1 MVDDTDL
8 RALSLGAQPERRE
21 GLKATIR
28 ARAAQE
34 LYRRRFPTVG
44 GRGETRF
51 RRLSSNWRH
60 SLLLMIPLAA
70 AALFLMVWV
79 PVGDAVRERSGAI
92 TARKYTTGAGERMEL
107 TLEDGTLVVLGAA
120 SRLRVPGGWSM
131 EKREVHLE
139 GIGYFDVVHT
149 QDRPFIVH
157 ADGVTTRVLGTRF
170 VVRAY
175 PREGEIGVAV
185 ASGRVAV
192 SADSIAETPAIVLN
206 GGQVGQLRTSDGL
219 FEINQDVSELN
230 RLLEWARGP
239 LRFTD
244 RPLAEVFEKLEY
256 WYQIE
261 FVVTDSALAQ
271 QPLSIRV
278 QGERFDDVIEAIAL
292 ALNARYERI
301 GDTVSLTPR

>member
-79 PVGDAVRERSGAI
+79 PVGDALRDRSETELNYA
-92 TARKYTTGAGERMEL
+92 TGVGERIEL
-107 TLEDGTLVVLGAA
+107 TLDDGSLVVLGSA
-120 SRLRVPGGWSM
+120 SRLRVPGGWNL
-131 EKREVHLE
+131 ERRELHLQ
-139 GIGYFDVVHT
+139 GIAYFDIVRT
-149 QDRPFIVH
+149 PDRPFIVH
-157 ADGVTTRVLGTRF
+157 TSGLMTRVLGTRF

-175 PREGEIGVAV
+175 PGEQEIGVAV
-185 ASGRVAV
+185 ASGQVAV
-192 SADSIAETPAIVLN
+192 SSDSASSTQAVLLN
-206 GGQVGQLRTSDGL
+206 GGQVGQLRTADGL
-219 FEINQDVSELN
+219 FQINQEESELN
-230 RLLEWARGP
+230 RLLDWTRGP

-244 RPLAEVFEKLEY
+244 RPLAEVVEKLEY
-256 WYQIE
+256 WYRINL
-261 FVVTDSALAQ
+261 VVADSALAHKS
-271 QPLSIRV
+271 LSIRIN
-278 QGERFDDVIEAIAL
+278 GERFEDVLEAIML
-292 ALNARYERI
+292 ALDARHERS
-301 GDTVSLTPR
+301 GDTVTIFPR